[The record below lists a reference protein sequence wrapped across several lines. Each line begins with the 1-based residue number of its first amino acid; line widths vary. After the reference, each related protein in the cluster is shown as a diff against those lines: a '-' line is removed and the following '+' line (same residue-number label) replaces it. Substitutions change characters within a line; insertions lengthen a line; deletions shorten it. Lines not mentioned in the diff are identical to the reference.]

1 MSRARAAWVALVV
14 VAGAIAALAI
24 ARWAW
29 AVTLGGPVLYGEG
42 AVAHAALL
50 SRDGLQY
57 TTGAAVLDATLRPIF
72 TAANYPPLYFRVA
85 GLGDPFVV
93 GRIASIASTLF
104 VAAAIAWRA
113 RAQGALVAIAVAAAW
128 LATVPVVVWGAAV
141 KPDLVALALT
151 VAGVVSLSSSHRR
164 PLVAGIL
171 LAAAVWAK
179 PTAALP
185 ALALAIWCVRADRAM
200 AVRYLAGGIAGL
212 VGASVLLMG
221 PTWPVVG
228 GKAFRLHVIDW
239 NALPWDPAQAGLLA
253 LVAVVTVS
261 GLGIPL
267 LARLTRGPAAAYAVG
282 AIAVMLLGGREGAT
296 INYLLDLSA
305 AAALVLADALP
316 RIRERAEFP
325 AGLAV
330 QLLIAIAL
338 FDPFGVVPGR
348 GGGTGAWGDPSRV
361 DVVRT
366 LPTGPAL
373 VEDSGLL
380 IAAGSE
386 PIADDLFLW
395 SRIYAVANDGGGSF
409 DEGPRLVTAVR
420 ERRFASVVSEVD
432 LERVDRAPAY
442 ERARWHPY
450 LVSAVLDGYVLDRKA
465 GALWVYRPR

>member
-85 GLGDPFVV
+85 GLGDPFVA

-113 RAQGALVAIAVAAAW
+113 RAQGALIAIAVAAAW

-330 QLLIAIAL
+330 Q
-338 FDPFGVVPGR
+338 R
-348 GGGTGAWGDPSRV
+348 AWGDPSRV